1 MLDYRGYGDSQGS
14 PSESALQQ
22 DALAAVDYCV
32 GRAQG
37 APVIIYG
44 ESLGGAVGIYASV
57 NSKHRQNIGGL
68 VLQNTFTSI
77 PDMVDQVGHRYLH
90 LYLIPSFTIPQLF
103 GPLKHFKS
111 FILNNFWPSDQVHS
125 PPPSVAVLLPYFAFG
140 GAAFPVAFSSFLT
153 VDAWQLLPQV
163 SCPVLFLSR

>member
-57 NSKHRQNIGGL
+57 NSKHGQNIGGL

-90 LYLIPSFTIPQLF
+90 VYLIPSFTIPQLF

-111 FILNNFWPSDQVHS
+111 FVLRNFWPSDQVHS
-125 PPPSVAVLLPYFAFG
+125 PPSVAVLLPYFAFG

>member
-1 MLDYRGYGDSQGS
+1 MFMLDYRGYGDSQGS

-57 NSKHRQNIGGL
+57 NSKHKQNIGGL

-77 PDMVDQVGHRYLH
+77 PDMVDQVATATFTLTAFLH
-90 LYLIPSFTIPQLF
+90 SQSLRCL
-103 GPLKHFKS
+103 
-111 FILNNFWPSDQVHS
+111 
-125 PPPSVAVLLPYFAFG
+125 A
-140 GAAFPVAFSSFLT
+140 
-153 VDAWQLLPQV
+153 
-163 SCPVLFLSR
+163 R